1 MLIEMDRLHA
11 ASLSPRETLGH
22 SVNGYDLIA
31 QVDGNPSRHVTD
43 RSESQHRH
51 RAAGADVGVGDGLPG
66 RRQDVAEVD
75 KPRIRRP
82 FRDLDVGE
90 LGLRYAEQLG
100 LTAGNLAVEFGVAE
114 QCSTHPLVAAC
125 VFSHWVN
132 SC

>member
-1 MLIEMDRLHA
+1 MLIEIDRLHA

-43 RSESQHRH
+43 RESQHRH
-51 RAAGADVGVGDGLPG
+51 RAAGGDVGVGDGLPG
-66 RRQDVAEVD
+66 RRQDVAEID
-75 KPRIRRP
+75 KPRVRWP

-90 LGLRYAEQLG
+90 LGLRLAEQLG
-100 LTAGNLAVEFGVAE
+100 LTAGNLAVEIGVAD
-114 QCSTHPLVAAC
+114 SAAPICRGC